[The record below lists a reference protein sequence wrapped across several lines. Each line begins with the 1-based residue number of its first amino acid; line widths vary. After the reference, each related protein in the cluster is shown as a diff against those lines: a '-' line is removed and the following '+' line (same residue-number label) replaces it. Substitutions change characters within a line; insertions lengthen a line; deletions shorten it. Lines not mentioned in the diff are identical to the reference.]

1 MGTQLNKYT
10 RFEILINVFDIRY
23 AVQVFNKNWKI
34 SSLGFI
40 ILILGGKEWLI
51 NYIKINLI
59 WGIIIMLAIIT
70 IPFSNFIVIKKFKII
85 ALFECIKKKNEPK
98 IGIIKDIQVKILEND
113 FRITPRDSKS
123 WRLIHIKLLIDDKY
137 YYINGWHFSVNK
149 KILTRSYQ
157 SQINKK
163 MVEEEFIENWKKENR
178 ISIGSEI
185 FFDFLTQSKYI
196 IDIRKVSRIKQKSK
210 VISEKNELEKGM
222 EYFTIMFINA
232 LIVLIFIFYKI
243 SQNYW

>member
-1 MGTQLNKYT
+1 MY
-10 RFEILINVFDIRY
+10 
-23 AVQVFNKNWKI
+23 
-34 SSLGFI
+34 
-40 ILILGGKEWLI
+40 
-51 NYIKINLI
+51 
-59 WGIIIMLAIIT
+59 
-70 IPFSNFIVIKKFKII
+70 
-85 ALFECIKKKNEPK
+85 KKKKEPK

-113 FRITPRDSKS
+113 FRITPRASKS

-149 KILTRSYQ
+149 KILIRSYQ

-196 IDIRKVSRIKQKSK
+196 IDIRKVSRIKQKNNDKTFKEKNK
-210 VISEKNELEKGM
+210 VISKKTESDKVM
-222 EYFTIMFINA
+222 DCFTIVFINFM
-232 LIVLIFIFYKI
+232 IVLIFIFYKI